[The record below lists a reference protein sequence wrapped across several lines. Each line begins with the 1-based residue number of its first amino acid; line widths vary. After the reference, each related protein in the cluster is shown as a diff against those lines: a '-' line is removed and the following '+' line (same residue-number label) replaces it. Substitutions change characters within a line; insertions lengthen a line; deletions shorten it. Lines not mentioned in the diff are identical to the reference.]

1 MKEKRFRKIKSE
13 IRILGIDD
21 APFTPHTK
29 DDVLVVGT
37 VFRGGSWLDGVL
49 TTHIKVDGTDSTS
62 KIIEM
67 VKNSR
72 HFDQLG
78 VIMLDGITLGGFNV
92 VDVEKV
98 FKDTGLPII
107 VVIRKIP
114 DFKRIKKAL
123 KGKFEDWERRWDA
136 IKRAGEI
143 YPVKVEDTIYIQVKG
158 IKLEDAIE
166 IVKIST
172 TRSAI
177 PEPIRAA
184 HLIAA
189 GVEKGESKGNA

>member
-1 MKEKRFRKIKSE
+1 MKEKKFRKIKSE
-13 IRILGIDD
+13 IRILGVDD
-21 APFTPHTK
+21 APFTPHSK

-72 HFDQLG
+72 HLDQLG
-78 VIMLDGITLGGFNV
+78 VIMLDGVTLGGFNV

-98 FKDTGLPII
+98 FKETGLPVI

-114 DFKRIKKAL
+114 DFKRIKRAL
-123 KGKFEDWERRWDA
+123 QGKFVDWERRWDA
-136 IKRAGEI
+136 IKRAGKI
-143 YPVKVEDTIYIQVKG
+143 YSVKVKDTIYIQVKG
-158 IKLEDAIE
+158 IKLKDATE

-177 PEPIRAA
+177 P
-184 HLIAA
+184 
-189 GVEKGESKGNA
+189 